1 MTNISERAV
10 IIGGTSGIG
19 LATARRLVGQGMKV
33 AIAGRDRDR
42 LAAAGEALSGKAE
55 VHRLDAADAA
65 QVGDF
70 FGTIG
75 PFDHLVLA
83 LGSGRGFGAFATL
96 DLGQVRLGF
105 EEKVWPHLSCAQ
117 AALPTIRKDGS
128 ITFLSAVSAQM
139 AAPGTAGLAAANGA
153 LAIVTP
159 ILAAELRPLRVNAV
173 SPGVVDTPWWDFL
186 SAEQRRA
193 AFADYAGK
201 SPVGR
206 VGAPD
211 DVAKAIAF
219 LISDSFVTGLVLTC
233 DGGLRLAA

>member
-1 MTNISERAV
+1 MTNIVEHAV

-19 LATARRLVGQGMKV
+19 LATARRLADLGLKV
-33 AIAGRDRDR
+33 TIAGRDKQR
-42 LAAAGEALSGKAE
+42 LAAAREAFAGKAE
-55 VHRLDAADAA
+55 ALPLDAADKA

-70 FGTIG
+70 FQAIG
-75 PFDHLVLA
+75 AFDHLVLA

-96 DLGQVRLGF
+96 DLAEVRRGF

-128 ITFLSAVSAQM
+128 ITFISAVSAEM

-153 LAIVTP
+153 LTVVTP

-173 SPGVVDTPWWDFL
+173 TPGVVDTPWWHFIA
-186 SAEQRRA
+186 AEQRA
-193 AFADYAGK
+193 AVFADYAGK

-206 VGAPD
+206 VGTPD
-211 DVAKAIAF
+211 DIAKAIAF
-219 LISDSFVTGLVLTC
+219 LIGNGFVTGHVLTC

>member
-1 MTNISERAV
+1 MTIEHAV

-19 LATARRLVGQGMKV
+19 LATAKRLAGEGMKV
-33 AIAGRDRDR
+33 TIAGRDKDR
-42 LAAAGEALSGKAE
+42 LAAAGAALSGGVDA
-55 VHRLDAADAA
+55 RALDAADTE
-65 QVGDF
+65 QVAGF
-70 FGTIG
+70 FKTLGA
-75 PFDHLVLA
+75 FDHLVLA
-83 LGSGRGFGAFATL
+83 LGSGRGIGAFATL
-96 DLGQVRLGF
+96 DLTEVRRGF

-128 ITFLSAVSAQM
+128 ITFISAVSAEM
-139 AAPGTAGLAAANGA
+139 AAPGTVGIAAANGA

-186 SAEQRRA
+186 AADQRQA
-193 AFADYAGK
+193 VFAGYADRT
-201 SPVGR
+201 PVGR
-206 VGAPD
+206 IGTPD

-219 LISDSFVTGLVLTC
+219 LIADSFVTGHVLTC